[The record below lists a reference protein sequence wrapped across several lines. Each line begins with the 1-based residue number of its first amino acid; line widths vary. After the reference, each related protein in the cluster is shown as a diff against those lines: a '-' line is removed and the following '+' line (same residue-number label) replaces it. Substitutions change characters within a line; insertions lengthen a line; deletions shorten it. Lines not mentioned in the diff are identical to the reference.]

1 MSYKSALQST
11 KSMPCT
17 NIPIHCPFCPR
28 TLSGEPRT
36 IWKYNAISHLICD
49 HPEPVTDTT
58 NTYKLPLIPGKL
70 LVDMFISRQEEMW
83 MGISERATFEYRDD
97 FELPG
102 SDDIEEIRAEYV
114 KRERAETVSV
124 VEPKGKRRKA

>member
-1 MSYKSALQST
+1 MNYKSALQPT

-17 NIPIHCPFCPR
+17 NVPIHCPFCPP
-28 TLSGEPRT
+28 TLSGELRT
-36 IWKYNAISHLICD
+36 IQKYNVISHLICD
-49 HPEPVTDTT
+49 HPEPVTDTS

-70 LVDMFISRQEEMW
+70 LVDMFISRQDEMW
-83 MGISERATFEYRDD
+83 MGISERATFKYRDD

-114 KRERAETVSV
+114 KRECAEMVSV